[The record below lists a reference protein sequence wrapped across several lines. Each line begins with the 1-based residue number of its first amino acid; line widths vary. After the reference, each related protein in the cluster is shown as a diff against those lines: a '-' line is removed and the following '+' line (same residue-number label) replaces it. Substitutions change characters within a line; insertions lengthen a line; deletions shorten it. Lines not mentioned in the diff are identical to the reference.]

1 MNFAFIVAKIVNSLQ
16 IAKHYWFFTMC
27 SSYYDIEFLNV
38 TGGKMRNVGI
48 HPEFGIVICFVEFLF
63 LYPDDSW
70 CAECR
75 DIYDQTKDA
84 M

>member
-1 MNFAFIVAKIVNSLQ
+1 MGAAIMNFAFIVAKIVNSLQ

-48 HPEFGIVICFVEFLF
+48 HP
-63 LYPDDSW
+63 
-70 CAECR
+70 
-75 DIYDQTKDA
+75 
-84 M
+84 